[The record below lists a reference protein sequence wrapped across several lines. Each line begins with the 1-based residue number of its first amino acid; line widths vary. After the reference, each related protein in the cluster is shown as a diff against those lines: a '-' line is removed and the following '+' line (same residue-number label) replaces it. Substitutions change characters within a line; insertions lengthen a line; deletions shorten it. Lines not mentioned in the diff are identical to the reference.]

1 MEVIKII
8 DHIWW
13 EEKEEFL
20 LAEDQDSFWV
30 LYLLVEGE
38 CYYKIGEFSGIAK
51 SPCVLICPPHT
62 VFERKVLAPLS
73 FHFFRLDVV
82 PNQSYLNLSAGMHR
96 LTKERLAMDQMFL
109 KQYVYDLSGFS
120 FFIRTHSI
128 MDILLFSSISYQK
141 PNKSIPPLQIHNSCI
156 IDLLHY
162 LDNHYQEDFSIQQL
176 SEKYSF
182 NASYLSRLFKKET
195 GYSPK
200 EYLLKVRLKNVQNLL
215 ISTNLPMEEIAEL
228 TGFKHGYYLSK
239 YFKKIFKMSPSTFR
253 KKHLL

>member
-1 MEVIKII
+1 MIKII

-38 CYYKIGEFSGIAK
+38 CYYKIGEVSGIAK

-96 LTKERLAMDQMFL
+96 LTKERLAMDQMVL

-141 PNKSIPPLQIHNSCI
+141 PNQSIPQIGRAH
-156 IDLLHY
+156 
-162 LDNHYQEDFSIQQL
+162 
-176 SEKYSF
+176 
-182 NASYLSRLFKKET
+182 
-195 GYSPK
+195 
-200 EYLLKVRLKNVQNLL
+200 V
-215 ISTNLPMEEIAEL
+215 
-228 TGFKHGYYLSK
+228 
-239 YFKKIFKMSPSTFR
+239 
-253 KKHLL
+253 

>member
-1 MEVIKII
+1 
-8 DHIWW
+8 
-13 EEKEEFL
+13 
-20 LAEDQDSFWV
+20 
-30 LYLLVEGE
+30 
-38 CYYKIGEFSGIAK
+38 
-51 SPCVLICPPHT
+51 
-62 VFERKVLAPLS
+62 
-73 FHFFRLDVV
+73 
-82 PNQSYLNLSAGMHR
+82 
-96 LTKERLAMDQMFL
+96 
-109 KQYVYDLSGFS
+109 
-120 FFIRTHSI
+120 

-141 PNKSIPPLQIHNSCI
+141 PNQSIPPLRTHNSRI

>member
-38 CYYKIGEFSGIAK
+38 CYYKIGEVSGIAK

-96 LTKERLAMDQMFL
+96 LTKERLAMDQMVLNNMSMICLDSVFL
-109 KQYVYDLSGFS
+109 YEPIASWTYFYSAVFLIKNRISRFPHCGPIIHVLS
-120 FFIRTHSI
+120 TC
-128 MDILLFSSISYQK
+128 
-141 PNKSIPPLQIHNSCI
+141 CI
-156 IDLLHY
+156 I
-162 LDNHYQEDFSIQQL
+162 SIIIIKRIFRSNNSVKNIL
-176 SEKYSF
+176 SM
-182 NASYLSRLFKKET
+182 RLIFLVCSKK
-195 GYSPK
+195 K
-200 EYLLKVRLKNVQNLL
+200 QAIHQKN
-215 ISTNLPMEEIAEL
+215 IC
-228 TGFKHGYYLSK
+228 
-239 YFKKIFKMSPSTFR
+239 
-253 KKHLL
+253 

>member
-1 MEVIKII
+1 MGG
-8 DHIWW
+8 
-13 EEKEEFL
+13 KEEFL

-38 CYYKIGEFSGIAK
+38 CYYKIGEVSGIAK

-96 LTKERLAMDQMFL
+96 LTKERLAMDQMVL

-128 MDILLFSSISYQK
+128 MDILLFSSISYQNRISRF
-141 PNKSIPPLQIHNSCI
+141 PHCGPIIHVLSTCCI
-156 IDLLHY
+156 I
-162 LDNHYQEDFSIQQL
+162 SIIIIKRIFRSNNSVKNIL
-176 SEKYSF
+176 SM
-182 NASYLSRLFKKET
+182 RLIFLVCSKK
-195 GYSPK
+195 K
-200 EYLLKVRLKNVQNLL
+200 QAIHQKN
-215 ISTNLPMEEIAEL
+215 IC
-228 TGFKHGYYLSK
+228 
-239 YFKKIFKMSPSTFR
+239 
-253 KKHLL
+253 